1 MNKDQEMLKS
11 VEVKAPW
18 FNLKV
23 DDIDWKTVIVVAMVL
38 AAIVYIVK
46 G

>member
-1 MNKDQEMLKS
+1 MKHDEEMLKS

-18 FNLKV
+18 FKIKV
-23 DDIDWKTVIVVAMVL
+23 EDIDWKTVIVVAMVL
-38 AAIVYIVK
+38 AAIVYIIK